1 MNMNSAQWI
10 FSWRI
15 FQTVLLPLVVLS
27 TLFVSCNIKKEDIIN
42 IGLAINLSGYSG
54 MPAEDIRDGALLAIK
69 EINRNNSFPRLKLLV
84 KDDRNTARGVISAD
98 KELIRAGCPV
108 IIGHSYSQ
116 NTLTAYPVVTGAGR
130 ILITA
135 YTATTRLSGKDDLF
149 FRTSVDNH
157 LNSKAL
163 IELLRTEGIKD
174 VLMVLD
180 LSNPSFSVDL
190 GKRVKM
196 GFGGHVAQVG
206 INTKEDVHWDI
217 VIKKILEADP
227 QAVILITEVKSTA
240 ILCQKLRGKGYRGT
254 FLATIWAQGP
264 YLLSYGADAVE
275 GLKIVSFIKP
285 RYGNE
290 YYKHFE
296 KAMMKQFHKKAT
308 PKSARAYELVFIL
321 NDAIKRCGLKAND
334 PYCIKRELLKGE
346 YNFLLG
352 RVQFDRFGDVKR
364 PVYCIK
370 VKNGQFHFDHR
381 IL

>member
-1 MNMNSAQWI
+1 MNKNPAPWI
-10 FSWRI
+10 FLWRI
-15 FQTVLLPLVVLS
+15 VLVVLLPFVALS
-27 TLFVSCNIKKEDIIN
+27 TLFVSCNIKKENTIN

-54 MPAEDIRDGALLAIK
+54 TPAEDIRNGALLAIK
-69 EINRNNSFPRLKLLV
+69 EFNRHNSLPRLKLLV
-84 KDDRNTARGVISAD
+84 KDDRNTAKGVVSAD

-149 FRTSVDNH
+149 FRTSVDNY

-163 IELLRTEGIKD
+163 IELLRTEGIRD

-190 GKRVKM
+190 GERVKM

-206 INTKEDVHWDI
+206 VNTKEDVDWDMA
-217 VIKKILEADP
+217 VKKIMKADP
-227 QAVILITEVKSTA
+227 QAVLLITEVKSTA
-240 ILCQKLRGKGYRGT
+240 ILCQKLREKGYHGT

-285 RYGNE
+285 RYENKH
-290 YYKHFE
+290 YNHFE
-296 KAMMKQFHKKAT
+296 KAMMEQFHKKAT
-308 PKSARAYELVFIL
+308 AKSARAYELVYIL

-334 PYCIKRELLKGE
+334 PYCIKRELLNGE
-346 YNFLLG
+346 YDFLLG
-352 RVQFDRFGDVKR
+352 RVRFDRFGDVKR